1 MLFNSAQRV
10 KFAVRYTFSHVAQR
24 KTKESVCK
32 SLFLM
37 TKCKMT
43 LCEFIHLKIIRP
55 IAQHYFSTSKHF
67 K

>member
-10 KFAVRYTFSHVAQR
+10 KFAVRYTFSYVAQR
-24 KTKESVCK
+24 KTQKSVCK

-55 IAQHYFSTSKHF
+55 IA
-67 K
+67 